1 MKRLTNERSLKNS
14 TNLHNYIYYNIY
26 IQYPLTDGVL
36 YLFLIASFHNNQN
49 TMTTTTTLLAVAVA
63 VLVVSANAFLSPA
76 STLNTHHDKSSPS
89 PHALGLQKATIVFGE
104 SSRRQILQTSGA
116 AVLASLVGVPP
127 PANAALTGASDGNL
141 PDLPPEAAKS
151 YLQYRLGM
159 QLSADYYM
167 WELQELLEQTDN
179 WGEVAQLFQSS
190 SARGAQ
196 GSPSRMERQF
206 INPMR
211 IIGLSMPP
219 DVAEQ
224 MQDSQYAFERAMA
237 GITKVT
243 AGIRR
248 DLSVEVDPNAVGNA
262 KKAWEEG
269 RVAYNSFLT
278 ALNTATGMPELRLIP
293 PAGPNQNAEYGRS
306 QRKYLDLMK
315 KTKLCQNRGGP
326 ALASA
331 WGQLMVSG
339 YLQDSCGIPDLDAYF
354 FQ

>member
-1 MKRLTNERSLKNS
+1 
-14 TNLHNYIYYNIY
+14 
-26 IQYPLTDGVL
+26 
-36 YLFLIASFHNNQN
+36 
-49 TMTTTTTLLAVAVA
+49 MTTATTTLSAVAVA
-63 VLVVSANAFLSPA
+63 LLLASANAFLPPS
-76 STLNTHHDKSSPS
+76 STQNTHHHKSSP
-89 PHALGLQKATIVFGE
+89 HRLGLQKATIAFGE
-104 SSRRQILQTSGA
+104 SSRRQILQSSGA
-116 AVLASLVGVPP
+116 AVLASLVVVAPP
-127 PANAALTGASDGNL
+127 AANAAMTGAADGNL

-151 YLQYRLGM
+151 YLQYRVGM

-167 WELQELLEQTDN
+167 WELQELLDQTDD
-179 WGEVAQLFQSS
+179 WGEVGQLFQSS

-196 GSPSRMERQF
+196 GQPSRMERQF

-219 DVAEQ
+219 DVADE
-224 MQDSQYAFERAMA
+224 MRESQYAFERAMA

-248 DLSVEVDPNAVGNA
+248 DLSVELDPSAVGKA
-262 KKAWEEG
+262 KKGWEEG

-278 ALNTATGMPELRLIP
+278 ALNTATGLSELRLIP
-293 PAGPNQNAEYGRS
+293 PAGPNQNDEYGRS

-354 FQ
+354 YQ